1 MQSSSSSEGSG
12 REKRRRHNSLDCND
26 FQQVLVLRRDK
37 LQDKS
42 YILDSPEAA
51 EMEVSSPIKKQKNGR
66 LELLPYSR
74 ILPLKAFATKLK
86 EVLSPPLK
94 QRPTRKAQPMK
105 TYLASIIKA
114 AKAPRR
120 RERAAH
126 HFEYLR

>member
-1 MQSSSSSEGSG
+1 M
-12 REKRRRHNSLDCND
+12 
-26 FQQVLVLRRDK
+26 LRRDK

-42 YILDSPEAA
+42 YMAVDDSPEV
-51 EMEVSSPIKKQKNGR
+51 EEEVSSPIKKQKNGR

-86 EVLSPPLK
+86 EVLSPP
-94 QRPTRKAQPMK
+94 QRQPRKK
-105 TYLASIIKA
+105 SYLASIIKA

-120 RERAAH
+120 REGAPH